1 MVVKRRHI
9 ILVVAAIGCL
19 FSIHVFPIVSTGD
32 PAITKTD
39 MHPLGGRSSS
49 PEIVQT
55 SNLDVLGEAE
65 RALEALDAETLVS
78 LYAEDFLFED
88 TSFSLRITDKA
99 ELRSYFDSLFSWP
112 EVTFSNARYF
122 GLGQRAAGEWRMGG
136 LSRVSGEPFSIRGAS
151 LFKVERGKITEEI
164 IFYDPRATLR

>member
-1 MVVKRRHI
+1 MEVERWHL
-9 ILVVAAIGCL
+9 ILVAAAIGCL
-19 FSIHVFPIVSTGD
+19 FSIQVVPTVSVAD
-32 PAITKTD
+32 PGITNTD
-39 MHPLGGRSSS
+39 MSPQDGPTSSLEGAS
-49 PEIVQT
+49 A
-55 SNLDVLGEAE
+55 SNLDVLSKAE
-65 RALEALDAETLVS
+65 QALEALDAEALVS
-78 LYAEDFLFED
+78 LYADNFLFED

-122 GLGQRAAGEWRMGG
+122 GHGQRAAGEWTMGG

-151 LFKVERGKITEEI
+151 LFKIEGGKITEEI